1 MKSKFV
7 LDTLPA
13 AHALAVEVLKKA
25 DRVFYRQRRI
35 MEDSYG
41 MPHGTLSGVQDGK
54 LPEGFELRT
63 SQLIAVC
70 RDTISYYQDDP
81 ARQEQL
87 FRDLV
92 ALLRKE
98 ILPPP

>member
-13 AHALAVEVLKKA
+13 AHALAVDVLKKA

-41 MPHGTLSGVQDGK
+41 
-54 LPEGFELRT
+54 
-63 SQLIAVC
+63 
-70 RDTISYYQDDP
+70 YYQGDP
-81 ARQEQL
+81 TRQEQL

-92 ALLRKE
+92 ALLRKA

>member
-13 AHALAVEVLKKA
+13 AHALAVDVLRKA

-41 MPHGTLSGVQDGK
+41 MPHGTLSGV
-54 LPEGFELRT
+54 
-63 SQLIAVC
+63 
-70 RDTISYYQDDP
+70 
-81 ARQEQL
+81 
-87 FRDLV
+87 
-92 ALLRKE
+92 
-98 ILPPP
+98 

>member
-13 AHALAVEVLKKA
+13 AHALAVDVLKKA

-41 MPHGTLSGVQDGK
+41 MTHGVPRPH
-54 LPEGFELRT
+54 R
-63 SQLIAVC
+63 
-70 RDTISYYQDDP
+70 
-81 ARQEQL
+81 
-87 FRDLV
+87 
-92 ALLRKE
+92 
-98 ILPPP
+98 PPPQSNPPPTVRVGGNAVVLRLNCDEINSSNMRKTKMIVVMRMK